1 MLETTRLKLV
11 PLTHGQ
17 LLLYK
22 NDPEALAHSL
32 GIRYLERQNDPAVA
46 NDLQEAIEFWIA
58 KTKQHP
64 ENFEWFTNWEIILND
79 ENVSVGGIGFAGLP
93 DVDGKSMTG
102 YGLDMRYY
110 GRGIA
115 TEALAA
121 MIQWGFN
128 NPSLQTILADTPLL
142 HVASQRVLIKN
153 NFVEGT
159 RDELLIHWS
168 LNR

>member
-17 LLLYK
+17 MLLYK
-22 NDPEALAHSL
+22 NDPEALARSL
-32 GIRYLERQNDPAVA
+32 DIRYLERQNDPAVA
-46 NDLQEAIEFWIA
+46 NDLQEAIELWIS

-64 ENFEWFTNWEIILND
+64 ENFEWFTTWEIILKD

-93 DVDGKSMTG
+93 DIDGKSMTG
-102 YGLDMRYY
+102 YGLDMRYH
-110 GRGIA
+110 GRGLA

-128 NPSLQTILADTPLL
+128 NPDLHTILADTPLL
-142 HVASQRVLIKN
+142 HTASQRVLIKN
-153 NFVEGT
+153 NFVEHM
-159 RDELLIHWS
+159 RDEVLIHWS